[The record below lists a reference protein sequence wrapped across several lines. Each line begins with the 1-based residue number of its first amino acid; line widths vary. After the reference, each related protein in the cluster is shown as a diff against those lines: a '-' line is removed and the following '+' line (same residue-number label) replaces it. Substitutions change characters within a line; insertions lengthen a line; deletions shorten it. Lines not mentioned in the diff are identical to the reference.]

1 MLYPHQT
8 KILSLQKFLEAMP
21 TTGTDAI
28 KKYYSDTQFEYRLV
42 WNWRSKN
49 TPALHF
55 GYYDEK
61 ATSHHRS
68 VIRANEVLAAWGNI
82 EPGARIIDA
91 GCGLGHSTL
100 WLAEHYNARATGIT
114 IVPKQVETMQKF
126 IDKKGIK
133 NVDFL
138 EASYFNMPFED
149 NSADVVWAIES
160 VCHAKDKSQFYKE
173 AYRVLK
179 PGGKL
184 LIGENLRPARPMEPA
199 KEALLKEI
207 FNSWAIP
214 DLDTLEEHRSHALT
228 SGFRLFDSKDVTQNM
243 MVSYRNLEEMC
254 KRWAWLNKLLHTFGI
269 ISTVRRNNMLG
280 SLKQYEAIKQKIFTY
295 NHLLAQK

>member
-1 MLYPHQT
+1 
-8 KILSLQKFLEAMP
+8 MP
-21 TTGTDAI
+21 ALGTEAI
-28 KKYYSDTQFEYRLV
+28 KKYYSDTQFEYGLV

-61 ATSHHRS
+61 ATNHHRS
-68 VIRANEVLAAWGNI
+68 VIRANEVLAEMGNI
-82 EPGARIIDA
+82 QPGARIIDA

-100 WLAEHYNARATGIT
+100 WLAEHYNATVTGIT
-114 IVPKQVETMQKF
+114 IVPRQVETMQKF
-126 IDKKGIK
+126 IAKKGIK
-133 NVDFL
+133 NVDFI

-149 NSADVVWAIES
+149 NSIDVVWAIES

-173 AYRVLK
+173 AYRLLK

-184 LIGENLRPARPMEPA
+184 LIGENLRTARPMSQE
-199 KEALLKEI
+199 KEDLLTEI
-207 FNSWAIP
+207 FHSWAIP
-214 DLDTLEEHRSHALT
+214 DLDTFEEHHSHAIKA
-228 SGFRLFDSKDVTQNM
+228 GFRFLKNKDVTANM

-254 KRWAWLNKLLHTFGI
+254 KRWAWLNKLLHTLGI

-280 SLKQYEAIKQKIFTY
+280 SLKQYQAIKQKVFTY
-295 NHLLAQK
+295 NHLQAIK

>member
-1 MLYPHQT
+1 
-8 KILSLQKFLEAMP
+8 MP
-21 TTGTDAI
+21 APGTEAI
-28 KKYYSDTQFEYRLV
+28 KKYYSDTQFEYGLV
-42 WNWRSKN
+42 WNWRSKH

-61 ATSHHRS
+61 ATNHHRS
-68 VIRANEVLAAWGNI
+68 VIRANEVLAEWGNI
-82 EPGARIIDA
+82 KQGAIIIDA

-100 WLAEHYNARATGIT
+100 WLAEHYNAHVTGIT

-126 IDKKGIK
+126 IIKNRIK

-138 EASYFNMPFED
+138 EANYFNMPFED
-149 NSADVVWAIES
+149 NSVDVVWAIEA

-184 LIGENLRPARPMEPA
+184 LMGENLRTARPLEKA
-199 KEALLKEI
+199 KEELLKEI
-207 FNSWAIP
+207 FHSWAIP
-214 DLDTLEEHRSHALT
+214 DLDTFEEHRSHALG
-228 SGFRLFDSKDVTQNM
+228 SGFSSFESKDVTANM

-254 KRWAWLNKLLHTFGI
+254 KRWAWLNKLLYAAGI
-269 ISTVRRNNMLG
+269 ISAVRRDNMLG
-280 SLKQYEAIKQKIFTY
+280 SLKQYEAIKQKVFTY
-295 NHLLAQK
+295 NHLLTHK

>member
-1 MLYPHQT
+1 MSAL
-8 KILSLQKFLEAMP
+8 
-21 TTGTDAI
+21 GTEAI
-28 KKYYSDTQFEYRLV
+28 KKYYSDTQFEYKLV
-42 WNWRSKN
+42 WNWRSKF

-61 ATSHHRS
+61 ATDHHRS
-68 VIRANEVLAAWGNI
+68 VIRANEVLAEMGNI
-82 EPGARIIDA
+82 PRGARIVDA

-100 WLAEHYNARATGIT
+100 WLAEHFNARVTGIT
-114 IVPKQVETMQKF
+114 IVPRQVNTMQKF
-126 IDKKGIK
+126 IAKNGIK

-138 EASYFNMPFED
+138 EASYFDMPFED
-149 NSADVVWAIES
+149 NSIDVVWSIEA
-160 VCHAKDKSQFYKE
+160 VCHAQDKSQFYKE

-184 LIGENLRPARPMEPA
+184 LIGENLRTARPLVQE
-199 KEALLKEI
+199 KEALLMEI

-214 DLDTLEEHRSHALT
+214 DLDTFEEHRSHAIG
-228 SGFRLFDSKDVTQNM
+228 SGFKTFESKDVTANM

-254 KRWAWLNKLLHTFGI
+254 RRWAWLNKLLHAVGV

-280 SLKQYEAIKQKIFTY
+280 SLKQYKAIKEKVFTY

>member
-1 MLYPHQT
+1 
-8 KILSLQKFLEAMP
+8 MP
-21 TTGTDAI
+21 ALGTEAI
-28 KKYYSDTQFEYRLV
+28 KKYYSDTQFEYGLV
-42 WNWRSKN
+42 WNWRSKH

-61 ATSHHRS
+61 ATNHHRS
-68 VIRANEVLAAWGNI
+68 VIRANEVLAEWGNI
-82 EPGARIIDA
+82 QQGSIIIDA

-100 WLAEHYNARATGIT
+100 WLAEHYNALVTGIT

-126 IDKKGIK
+126 IARKGIK
-133 NVDFL
+133 NVSFL

-149 NSADVVWAIES
+149 NSVDVVWAMEA
-160 VCHAKDKSQFYKE
+160 VCHAKDKSHFYKE
-173 AYRVLK
+173 AYRILK

-184 LIGENLRPARPMEPA
+184 LIGENLRTARPLE
-199 KEALLKEI
+199 KEKEELLKYI

-214 DLDTLEEHRSHALT
+214 DLDTFEEHRSHALG
-228 SGFRLFDSKDVTQNM
+228 SGFTSFECKDVTTNM

-254 KRWAWLNKLLHTFGI
+254 KRWAWLNKLLHATGI
-269 ISTVRRNNMLG
+269 ISTVRRDNMLG
-280 SLKQYEAIKQKIFTY
+280 SLKQYQAIKEKVFTY

>member
-1 MLYPHQT
+1 
-8 KILSLQKFLEAMP
+8 MP
-21 TTGTDAI
+21 ALGNEAI
-28 KKYYSDTQFEYRLV
+28 KKYYSDTQFEYKLV

-61 ATSHHRS
+61 ARDHHSS

-82 EPGARIIDA
+82 PEGAAIVDA

-100 WLAEHYNARATGIT
+100 WLAEHYNAHVTGIT
-114 IVPKQVETMQKF
+114 IVPKQVQTMKKF
-126 IDKKGIK
+126 IEKNGIK
-133 NVDFL
+133 NVNFL
-138 EASYFNMPFED
+138 EASYFDMPFD
-149 NSADVVWAIES
+149 NNSIDIVWAIEA

-184 LIGENLRPARPMEPA
+184 LIGENLRTARPMHA
-199 KEALLKEI
+199 DKEALLKEI

-214 DLDTLEEHRSHALT
+214 DLDTFEEHQSHALS
-228 SGFRLFDSKDVTQNM
+228 SGFSTFKNKDVTANM
-243 MVSYRNLEEMC
+243 MISYRNLEEIC
-254 KRWAWLNKLLHTFGI
+254 KRWAWLNKLLHTLGV

-280 SLKQYEAIKQKIFTY
+280 SMKQYQAIKEKVFTY
-295 NHLLAQK
+295 NHLLAIK

>member
-1 MLYPHQT
+1 
-8 KILSLQKFLEAMP
+8 MP
-21 TTGTDAI
+21 ALGTEAI
-28 KKYYSDTQFEYRLV
+28 KKYYSDTQFEYGLV
-42 WNWRSKN
+42 WNWRSKH

-61 ATSHHRS
+61 ATDHHRS
-68 VIRANEVLAAWGNI
+68 VIRANEVLAEWGNI
-82 EPGARIIDA
+82 QQGSIIIDA

-100 WLAEHYNARATGIT
+100 WLAEHYNALVTGIT

-126 IDKKGIK
+126 IAKRGIK
-133 NVDFL
+133 NVSFL

-149 NSADVVWAIES
+149 SSVDVVWAIEA
-160 VCHAKDKSQFYKE
+160 VCHAKDKLQFYKE

-184 LIGENLRPARPMEPA
+184 LIGENLRTARPLEKE
-199 KEALLKEI
+199 KEAILKEI

-214 DLDTLEEHRSHALT
+214 DLDTFEEHRSHALG
-228 SGFRLFDSKDVTQNM
+228 SGFTSFESKDVTANM

-254 KRWAWLNKLLHTFGI
+254 KRWGWLNNLLHVTGI
-269 ISTVRRNNMLG
+269 ISTVRRDNMLG
-280 SLKQYEAIKQKIFTY
+280 SLKQYKAIKEKRCRNKSDY
-295 NHLLAQK
+295 D

>member
-1 MLYPHQT
+1 
-8 KILSLQKFLEAMP
+8 MP
-21 TTGTDAI
+21 ALGTDAI
-28 KKYYSDTQFEYRLV
+28 KKYYSETQFEYRLV
-42 WNWRSKN
+42 WNWRSKF

-61 ATSHHRS
+61 ATDHHRS
-68 VIRANEVLAAWGNI
+68 VIRANEVLAEMGDI
-82 EPGARIIDA
+82 QQGSRIIDA

-100 WLAEHYNARATGIT
+100 WLAEHFDARVTGIT
-114 IVPKQVETMQKF
+114 IVPKQVETMRQF
-126 IDKKGIK
+126 IAKNEIK

-149 NSADVVWAIES
+149 NSVDVVWAIES
-160 VCHAKDKSQFYKE
+160 VCHAADKSQFYRE

-184 LIGENLRPARPMEPA
+184 LIGENLRTARPLEPA
-199 KEALLKEI
+199 KEELLKEI

-214 DLDTLEEHRSHALT
+214 DLDTAEEHRAHALG
-228 SGFRLFDSKDVTQNM
+228 SGFRFFKNNDVTAHM

-254 KRWAWLNKLLHTFGI
+254 RRWAWLNKLLHAIGI

-280 SLKQYEAIKQKIFTY
+280 SLKQYKAITEKVFTY

>member
-1 MLYPHQT
+1 
-8 KILSLQKFLEAMP
+8 MP
-21 TTGTDAI
+21 APGTEAI
-28 KKYYSDTQFEYRLV
+28 KKYYSDTQFEYGLV
-42 WNWRSKN
+42 WNWRSKH

-61 ATSHHRS
+61 ATNHHRS
-68 VIRANEVLAAWGNI
+68 VIRANEVLAEWGNI
-82 EPGARIIDA
+82 QQGAIIIDA

-100 WLAEHYNARATGIT
+100 WLAEHYNALVTGIT

-133 NVDFL
+133 NVSFL

-149 NSADVVWAIES
+149 NSVDVVWAIEA

-179 PGGKL
+179 PEGKL
-184 LIGENLRPARPMEPA
+184 LIGENLRTARPLE
-199 KEALLKEI
+199 KEKEELLKDI

-214 DLDTLEEHRSHALT
+214 DLDTVEEHRSHALN
-228 SGFRLFDSKDVTQNM
+228 SGFTSFESKDVTANM

-254 KRWAWLNKLLHTFGI
+254 KRWAWLNKLLHAISI
-269 ISTVRRNNMLG
+269 ISTVRRDNMLG
-280 SLKQYEAIKQKIFTY
+280 SLKQYQAIKQKVFTY

>member
-1 MLYPHQT
+1 
-8 KILSLQKFLEAMP
+8 MP
-21 TTGTDAI
+21 DPGTEAI
-28 KKYYSDTQFEYRLV
+28 KKYYSDTQFEYRIV
-42 WNWRSKN
+42 WNWRSKY

-61 ATSHHRS
+61 ATDHHRS
-68 VIRANEVLAAWGNI
+68 VIRANEVLAEWGNI
-82 EPGARIIDA
+82 HEGATIIDA

-100 WLAEHYNARATGIT
+100 WLAEHYNANVTGIT
-114 IVPKQVETMQKF
+114 IVPKQVETMKKF
-126 IDKKGIK
+126 VEKKGLK
-133 NVDFL
+133 NVRFL

-149 NSADVVWAIES
+149 NSVDVVWAIEA

-184 LIGENLRPARPMEPA
+184 LIGENLRTARPMEPG
-199 KEALLKEI
+199 KEKLLKEI
-207 FNSWAIP
+207 FHSWAIP
-214 DLDTLEEHRSHALT
+214 DLDTFEEHRSHALS
-228 SGFRLFDSKDVTQNM
+228 SGFRSFENKDVTANM

-254 KRWAWLNKLLHTFGI
+254 KRWAWLNILLHALGV

-280 SLKQYEAIKQKIFTY
+280 SMKQYQAIKEKVFTY
-295 NHLLAQK
+295 NHLLAKK

>member
-1 MLYPHQT
+1 
-8 KILSLQKFLEAMP
+8 MP
-21 TTGTDAI
+21 DPGTEAI
-28 KKYYSDTQFEYRLV
+28 KKYYSDTQFEYRIV
-42 WNWRSKN
+42 WNWRSKY

-61 ATSHHRS
+61 ATDHHRS
-68 VIRANEVLAAWGNI
+68 VIRANEVLAEWGNI
-82 EPGARIIDA
+82 HEGATIIDA

-100 WLAEHYNARATGIT
+100 WLAEHYNANVTGIT
-114 IVPKQVETMQKF
+114 IVPKQVETMKKF
-126 IDKKGIK
+126 VEKKGLK
-133 NVDFL
+133 NVRFL

-149 NSADVVWAIES
+149 NSVDVVWAIEA

-184 LIGENLRPARPMEPA
+184 LIGENLRTARPMEPG
-199 KEALLKEI
+199 KEKLLKEI
-207 FNSWAIP
+207 FHSWAIP
-214 DLDTLEEHRSHALT
+214 DLDTFEEHRSHALS
-228 SGFRLFDSKDVTQNM
+228 SGFRSFENKDVTANM

-254 KRWAWLNKLLHTFGI
+254 KRWAWLNILLHALGV

-280 SLKQYEAIKQKIFTY
+280 SMKQYQAIKEKVFTY

>member
-1 MLYPHQT
+1 MSAL
-8 KILSLQKFLEAMP
+8 
-21 TTGTDAI
+21 GTEAI
-28 KKYYSDTQFEYRLV
+28 KKYYSDTQFEYKLV
-42 WNWRSKN
+42 WNWRSKF

-61 ATSHHRS
+61 ATDHHRS
-68 VIRANEVLAAWGNI
+68 VIRANEVLAEMGNI
-82 EPGARIIDA
+82 RQGARIVDA

-100 WLAEHYNARATGIT
+100 WLAEHFNATVTGIT
-114 IVPKQVETMQKF
+114 IVPRQVATMQKF
-126 IDKKGIK
+126 IVKNGIK
-133 NVDFL
+133 NVAFL

-149 NSADVVWAIES
+149 NSIDVVWAIEA
-160 VCHAKDKSQFYKE
+160 VCHAQDKSMFYKE

-184 LIGENLRPARPMEPA
+184 LIGENLRTSRPMDQE
-199 KEALLKEI
+199 KEALLNEI

-214 DLDTLEEHRSHALT
+214 DLDTFEEHRSHALG
-228 SGFRLFDSKDVTQNM
+228 SGFRSFENKDVTANM

-254 KRWAWLNKLLHTFGI
+254 RRWAWLNKLLHAAGI

-280 SLKQYEAIKQKIFTY
+280 SLKQYKAIKEKVFTY

>member
-1 MLYPHQT
+1 
-8 KILSLQKFLEAMP
+8 MP
-21 TTGTDAI
+21 ALGTEAI
-28 KKYYSDTQFEYRLV
+28 KKYYSDTQFEYRRV
-42 WNWRSKN
+42 WNWRSKD

-61 ATSHHRS
+61 ATNHHRS
-68 VIRANEVLAAWGNI
+68 VIRANEVLAEWGDI
-82 EPGARIIDA
+82 QQDSTIIDA

-100 WLAEHYNARATGIT
+100 WLAEHYNANVTGIT

-126 IDKKGIK
+126 IEKKGIK
-133 NVDFL
+133 NVSFL

-149 NSADVVWAIES
+149 NSVDIVWAIEA

-184 LIGENLRPARPMEPA
+184 LIGENLRTARPMEPE
-199 KEALLKEI
+199 KESLLKEI
-207 FNSWAIP
+207 FHSWAIP
-214 DLDTLEEHRSHALT
+214 DLDTFEEHRSHALG
-228 SGFRLFDSKDVTQNM
+228 SGFRSFESKDVTANM

-254 KRWAWLNKLLHTFGI
+254 KRWAWPTKLLNIIGI

-280 SLKQYEAIKQKIFTY
+280 SMKQYQAIKQKVFTY